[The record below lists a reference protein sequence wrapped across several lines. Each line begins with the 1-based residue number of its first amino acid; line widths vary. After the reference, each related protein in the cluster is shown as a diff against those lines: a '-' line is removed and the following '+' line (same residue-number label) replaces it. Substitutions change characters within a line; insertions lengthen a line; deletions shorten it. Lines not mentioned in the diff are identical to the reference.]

1 MNEYKPNSHK
11 YREEQ
16 QAAAREER
24 KIEKVVTGSA
34 KTKKK
39 SEISKLAD
47 VFISEDVKNVKSFLL
62 MDVLVP
68 TIKKAIL
75 STVDMI
81 LNGGGGS
88 SYTKKAST
96 PKISYRQYYEDRRDD
111 RHYEDNVKTRTRFDY
126 DEITFESRGDA
137 EAVREQ
143 MIEVIERYGFVTVA
157 DLYDMA
163 DLPQPYTSNKY
174 GWMNLRSAETV
185 RTNGGYTIKLPK
197 ATPID

>member
-1 MNEYKPNSHK
+1 MNEFKPNSHK
-11 YREEQ
+11 YKEEQ
-16 QAAAREER
+16 RTAREER
-24 KIEKVVTGSA
+24 KIEKVVTGA
-34 KTKKK
+34 VRTKKK

-88 SYTKKAST
+88 SYAKRSST
-96 PKISYRQYYEDRRDD
+96 PKVSYRQYYEDRAD
-111 RHYEDNVKTRTRFDY
+111 RRYEDNAKARTRFDY
-126 DEITFESRGDA
+126 DEIVFESRGEA

-143 MIEVIERYGFVTVA
+143 MLDVIERYGFVTVG

-163 DLPQPYTSNKY
+163 DLTQPYTSNKY
-174 GWMNLRSAETV
+174 GWTNLRTAETV
-185 RTNGGYTIKLPK
+185 RVSEGYVIKLPK
-197 ATPID
+197 ASPIE